1 MIEATLISHFYNEE
15 MLLPYWVKHHQ
26 KIFDHAILINHRSTD
41 RSFDIIKEMAPE
53 WDVIDSS
60 LKEFDALLTDF
71 EVEKVEE
78 KIRGWKVC
86 LNTTEFLVGSLK
98 EVISKYSSLGIKSI
112 YPRAMVMVDNEPG
125 TQLDPKLSL
134 LNQKPFGIP
143 DNILYNFLI
152 RGMRL
157 DQLTKGICKPSWRHV
172 GRSRLIH
179 CNRIGGYTVGRH
191 GWIHQ
196 AVPIDELTIC
206 WFGFSPWNEDN
217 IHRKLEI
224 QKKLPKATMKWGS
237 HHKTSQ
243 RDLQRQYG
251 KHKLIS
257 KILGHNID
265 I

>member
-15 MLLPYWVKHHQ
+15 MLLPYWIKHHKQ
-26 KIFDHAILINHRSTD
+26 IFDHAILINHGSTD

-143 DNILYNFLI
+143 DNILYNFQI
-152 RGMRL
+152 GRA
-157 DQLTKGICKPSWRHV
+157 HV
-172 GRSRLIH
+172 
-179 CNRIGGYTVGRH
+179 
-191 GWIHQ
+191 
-196 AVPIDELTIC
+196 
-206 WFGFSPWNEDN
+206 
-217 IHRKLEI
+217 
-224 QKKLPKATMKWGS
+224 
-237 HHKTSQ
+237 
-243 RDLQRQYG
+243 
-251 KHKLIS
+251 
-257 KILGHNID
+257 
-265 I
+265 